1 MSTVWDA
8 VLSQLDEQD
17 VYLTPFDVRR
27 KVFPHDSILTE
38 PISLVN
44 SFLKKA
50 IETPN
55 FRGMIFIAPQEG
67 KSSLVRASAAWALKR
82 DVNKRIIHASYDA
95 DLATEAGRE
104 VRFLSTGVGLTISSE
119 QGSKTDWRLEGS
131 EGRFYSVSMKGGI
144 AGRPCDLLLIDD
156 PVKGE
161 DALSPGEREK
171 MKKVYSQQ
179 LISRLS
185 KGASIVL
192 TMTRW
197 HEDDL
202 AGYLLERDG
211 IVEEGGKWEV
221 LHIPAQ
227 WEEYMGEDVLLG
239 RQAGEFMESSRGR
252 THEDWESRKGD
263 TLSSDWESLYQ
274 GNPSPKTGAVVDVAW
289 VKQWESIPGLSKGEW
304 LISCDLAASGKST
317 SDYTV
322 FQAWVKTEEGYFM
335 VDMMRGQW
343 QFPDVLKNLAKF
355 RAKHPHI
362 KRLIVETAAGGQQL
376 VDTLKREGVLGVV
389 GVYPMG
395 SKESRLAQI
404 SPIMEAGNLYLR
416 SGSWFTDICLNE
428 LARFPKGAN
437 DDTVD
442 TLSQAIL
449 FFEKLGAGK
458 KKAPARVWGV

>member
-1 MSTVWDA
+1 MSWE
-8 VLSQLDEQD
+8 SIISSFEEKEKFS
-17 VYLTPFDVRR
+17 TPLDVR
-27 KVFPHDSILTE
+27 KEVFPQESVMTE
-38 PISLVN
+38 PIRLVN
-44 SFLKKA
+44 DFLIKA
-50 IETPN
+50 MTTPN
-55 FRGMIFIAPQEG
+55 FRGMIFAPPQEF
-67 KSSLVRASAAWALKR
+67 KSSMMRAAAGWALNR
-82 DVNKRIIHASYDA
+82 DNNLRIINASYDS
-95 DLATEAGRE
+95 DLAAEAGRE
-104 VRFLSTGVGLTISSE
+104 VRFIADSIGLTISGE
-119 QGSKTDWRLEGS
+119 QGSKTDWRLES
-131 EGRFYSVSMKGGI
+131 PSAGRFYSVSMKGGI

-185 KGASIVL
+185 KGASIIL

-202 AGYLLERDG
+202 AGYLLARDG
-211 IVEEGGKWEV
+211 RVEEGGKWEV
-221 LHIPAQ
+221 LHLPAQ
-227 WEEYMGEDVLLG
+227 WEEYMGEDSLLG
-239 RQAGEFMESSRGR
+239 RKPGEFLESARGR

-263 TLSSDWESLYQ
+263 TLPADWESLYQ
-274 GNPSPKTGAVVDVAW
+274 GNPSPKTGAVVDVFW

-362 KRLIVETAAGGQQL
+362 NRVIVETAAGGQQL
-376 VDTLKREGVLGVV
+376 VDTLKREGILGVV

-395 SKESRLAQI
+395 SKESRLAQV

-449 FFEKLGAGK
+449 YFEKLGAGK